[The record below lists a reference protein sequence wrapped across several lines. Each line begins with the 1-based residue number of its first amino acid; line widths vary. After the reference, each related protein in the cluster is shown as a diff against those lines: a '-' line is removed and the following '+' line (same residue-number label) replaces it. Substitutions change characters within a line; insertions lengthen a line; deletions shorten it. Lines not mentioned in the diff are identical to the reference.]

1 VDNPYQHRDL
11 NAEPI
16 ILPLGKVVCV
26 GRNYLDHIQEL
37 NNAVPEQALLFM
49 KPSTALCYLSS
60 PVFIPKNHGACH
72 NELEIAVLLDRSLKN
87 ASLEQAK
94 NAIWGYGLALD
105 LTLRDV
111 QGELKSQGH
120 PWERA
125 KSFDASC
132 PISPFV
138 AHSQILNDQP
148 LQFALQVNDELR
160 QQGSS
165 ENMIRDIAS
174 LIVEISHSFTLLP
187 GDIVLTGTPKGVG
200 ALQVDDKLTVSLA
213 GHFSLETSV
222 I

>member
-1 VDNPYQHRDL
+1 VDKTYQHRDL
-11 NAEPI
+11 NAASI
-16 ILPLGKVVCV
+16 NLPVGKVVCV

-37 NNAVPEQALLFM
+37 NNAVPEQALLFI
-49 KPSTALCYLSS
+49 KPSTALRYLSS
-60 PVFIPKNHGACH
+60 PVFIPKNRGACH
-72 NELEIAVLLDRSLKN
+72 HELEIAVLLDQRLCN
-87 ASLEQAK
+87 ASLEQAR

-105 LTLRDV
+105 LTLRDL
-111 QGELKSQGH
+111 QSELKSQGH

-132 PISPFV
+132 PISAFV
-138 AHSQILNDQP
+138 AGSQFLPEQP

-165 ENMIRDIAS
+165 ASMMRDIAG
-174 LIVEISHSFTLLP
+174 LLVEISHSFTLLP

-200 ALQVDDKLTVSLA
+200 ALQVDDKLTVTLA
-213 GHFSLETSV
+213 EHFSLESKV